1 MVRMVVDSEGWKPA
15 EAASDESVLM
25 EPVNGTITL
34 VLMSVNSGTDVVE
47 DVEVGDT
54 VSLALG
60 PRIPGG
66 TAAVAWEV
74 SCAVALVAV
83 VLEFLGS
90 LEVVLLAEAVMPV

>member
-1 MVRMVVDSEGWKPA
+1 MVRTVVDSEGWKPA

-47 DVEVGDT
+47 GAEVGET

-60 PRIPGG
+60 WRIPGG
-66 TAAVAWEV
+66 TVAVAWEV
-74 SCAVALVAV
+74 SCDVALVAI
-83 VLEFLGS
+83 VLELLGN
-90 LEVVLLAEAVMPV
+90 LEVVSLAEAVMPV